1 MQHILMDLPLITLTS
16 LYKFALLNWN
26 VQLLNPRSFFAELL
40 KSSISLKWWK
50 QIAMLLTSP
59 NIYTY
64 VDSDLIIIGH
74 YKLSFVDLHRL
85 NDNQILLHWNY
96 IYLNNLMCC
105 VVFAN
110 ASVICVPV
118 VLVIQIV
125 NMCQLNIS
133 IFTCY
138 WNGNTYR
145 KTPNI
150 RRNLLGNK
158 VVDHLDV
165 VGASSVDGAPATS
178 SFPTSMD

>member
-1 MQHILMDLPLITLTS
+1 M
-16 LYKFALLNWN
+16 NWN

-85 NDNQILLHWNY
+85 NDNQILLLLKLY
-96 IYLNNLMCC
+96 IFKQSNVLRSFCKC
-105 VVFAN
+105 V
-110 ASVICVPV
+110 C
-118 VLVIQIV
+118 
-125 NMCQLNIS
+125 NMCPGCFSHAYSKYVSTKYFHLYVLNE
-133 IFTCY
+133 Y
-138 WNGNTYR
+138 WNGNMYR

-150 RRNLLGNK
+150 RRNILGNK